1 MNVVELLEAGRA
13 TETYRDAAR
22 WLLAALAERRCRPC
36 RGTRDLWNRDASH
49 AEVIAV
55 FDLAI
60 ELATVEGEVMGDQL
74 AA

>member
-22 WLLAALAERRCRPC
+22 WLLAALAERPC

-49 AEVIAV
+49 AEVMAV

-60 ELATVEGEVMGDQL
+60 ELATVEGEVVGDQL